1 MEQNKQKKEQPKERN
16 PEQILKR
23 KKLIVFPLMF
33 AGFALVMYFIF
44 MPSKDDK
51 QERKGLN
58 TDLPIP
64 KNEIIGDK
72 KTAYEMELL
81 GKNRKNRKQ
90 LTLKD
95 YGLEPDTEK
104 NKTIVRS
111 IKGSKSNKTPKSSIR
126 LSANAYKNMNRDLNS
141 FYNQPRKSNK
151 ELGQEKKIEK
161 LQAALDAKNSSENLI
176 DEQLKV
182 MEESY
187 KMAAK
192 YMPSMQGQVQKA
204 LPSQSV
210 TSNPNIANK
219 TNRKLYTVSKLSNR
233 GSVSSLPQT
242 ISDSAFMDRYSRSY
256 TMDFHTAGLDKA
268 EHIQKNTIKA
278 CVHNDQ
284 LIISGQN
291 VKLRLLEPIK
301 AGDLIIPR
309 HEIIMGIASI
319 QGERLNI
326 LVKSI
331 AYSGKIIPVEM
342 LVYDMDGQQGI
353 FIPGSIERSAAKDI
367 VSGMGSSSGTS
378 ISVNG
383 QSAAGE
389 LAADLGRNII
399 QGGSQYLAKRLQLVR
414 IKLKAGHSLLL
425 LPKQE

>member
-1 MEQNKQKKEQPKERN
+1 MEQNKQEREQPKELN
-16 PEQILKR
+16 PEQIQRR

-51 QERKGLN
+51 QEQKGLN

-81 GKNRKNRKQ
+81 SKNRKDRK
-90 LTLKD
+90 LLSLKD
-95 YGLEPDTEK
+95 FGLESDTVK

-111 IKGSKSNKTPKSSIR
+111 IQGSKPNKTPKSSIR
-126 LSANAYKNMNRDLNS
+126 SSADAYKNMNRDLNS
-141 FYNQPRKSNK
+141 FYNQPHKGSKEK
-151 ELGQEKKIEK
+151 ELERKIEK
-161 LQAALDAKNSSENLI
+161 LQAALDEKNSNDNLV

-192 YMPSMQGQVQKA
+192 YMPSMQGQAQKT
-204 LPSQSV
+204 LP
-210 TSNPNIANK
+210 PNISLPNVPK
-219 TNRKLYTVSKLSNR
+219 NESRELHTVSKLSNQ
-233 GSVSSLPQT
+233 GSASALSQT
-242 ISDSAFMDRYSRSY
+242 ISDSAFMDRYSQPHNIG
-256 TMDFHTAGLDKA
+256 FHTAGLNED

-284 LIISGQN
+284 IIISGQN

-301 AGDLIIPR
+301 AGDLNIPR
-309 HEIIMGIASI
+309 HEIIIGIASV

-331 AYSGKIIPVEM
+331 EYSGKIIPVEM

-353 FIPGSIERSAAKDI
+353 FVPGSMERNAAKEI
-367 VSGMGSSSGTS
+367 VAGMGSSSGTS

-383 QSAAGE
+383 QSAAGQ
-389 LAADLGRNII
+389 LAVDMGRNIM
-399 QGGSQYLAKRLQLVR
+399 QGGSQYLSKRLQLVR

>member
-1 MEQNKQKKEQPKERN
+1 MEQNKQKREQSKELN
-16 PEQILKR
+16 PEQLQKR

-33 AGFALVMYFIF
+33 AGFALAMYFIF
-44 MPSKDDK
+44 MPSTDDK

-81 GKNRKNRKQ
+81 RKNRKNRK
-90 LTLKD
+90 LLSLKD
-95 YGLEPDTEK
+95 FGLESDTEK

-111 IKGSKSNKTPKSSIR
+111 SKGSRSNKTPESSIL
-126 LSANAYKNMNRDLNS
+126 LSANAYKNINRDLNS

-151 ELGQEKKIEK
+151 ENELEKKIEK
-161 LQAALDAKNSSENLI
+161 MQAALDEKNSSENLI

-192 YMPSMQGQVQKA
+192 YMPSMQGQAQSS

-210 TSNPNIANK
+210 TPTPNAPK
-219 TNRKLYTVSKLSNR
+219 KVNRKLYAVSKLSNR

-242 ISDSAFMDRYSRSY
+242 ISDSAFMERYFRLY
-256 TMDFHTAGLDKA
+256 TMGFNTVGLDKA

-319 QGERLNI
+319 KGERLDI
-326 LVKSI
+326 LVRSVE
-331 AYSGKIIPVEM
+331 YSGKIIPVEM

-367 VSGMGSSSGTS
+367 VAGMGSSSGTS
-378 ISVNG
+378 ISING
-383 QSAAGE
+383 KSVVGE